1 MSPWI
6 VSAAALAV
14 SGLALWQRSTA
25 GWVVA
30 AIANGAA
37 AWFLWVG

>member
-6 VSAAALAV
+6 VSAVVLAV
-14 SGLALWQRSTA
+14 SGFALWQRSTV

-30 AIANGAA
+30 AIANATA
-37 AWFLWVG
+37 AWLLWNG